1 MISRDISE
9 REIACVFQKKIPDD
23 VEFEVTQTPEPHP
36 EPEFDQ
42 AKTAAIEPV
51 EAAAAEL
58 KADPDPESEAEPPQL
73 EETTSSGTAGAL
85 EKSMV
90 KPGVKVWLTKDPT
103 QKGTITKKAG
113 TNAYVDFSESGGD
126 VKKVIPYKQLST
138 MDESGAASPPLA
150 PDPAPEAST
159 LEPAL
164 SEQPAGKESEAD
176 FESELADMLADEDEP
191 EPYVVDTD
199 ASSPVLEDN
208 PFDDLDALMNGLTGD
223 DDDGSTSPVDDTA
236 VDADEDDPFAMLES
250 MLDG

>member
-1 MISRDISE
+1 MQKRLRVPVNKAEAVRYSTLAHNLLLCGSIAESE
-9 REIACVFQKKIPDD
+9 LE
-23 VEFEVTQTPEPHP
+23 PELEP
-36 EPEFDQ
+36 EPELEL
-42 AKTAAIEPV
+42 EPEPAPV
-51 EAAAAEL
+51 LEL
-58 KADPDPESEAEPPQL
+58 ELELEPEPPQP